1 VSAPNAASGRRA
13 GSDKPG
19 RAHAGPSRAGT
30 VEEVYG
36 GDTCEEAD
44 HARKY
49 HEPVVVLGS
58 QTGQDSEHAV
68 HAYRVLFW
76 RMVAA
81 TRVLPVKTGRPTL
94 DILNGALAFV
104 WNGAHL
110 IVAPSQADSSRPRE
124 SGFLNIR

>member
-1 VSAPNAASGRRA
+1 MPHPVAAPAVISQAARTPARVERA
-13 GSDKPG
+13 RWK
-19 RAHAGPSRAGT
+19 
-30 VEEVYG
+30 VYG